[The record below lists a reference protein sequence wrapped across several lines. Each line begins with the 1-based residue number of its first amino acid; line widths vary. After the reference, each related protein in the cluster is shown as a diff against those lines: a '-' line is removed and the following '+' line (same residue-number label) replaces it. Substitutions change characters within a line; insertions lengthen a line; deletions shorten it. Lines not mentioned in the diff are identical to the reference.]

1 MDFQW
6 VSGVVVGLGRVY
18 RGEQGYWVAERVQV
32 YAFFDDGFASP
43 LEEVHEGSGVYY
55 PTKQFAVQRYDVDI
69 ITYSDYEELC
79 NDRWLIVY
87 KEGTA

>member
-32 YAFFDDGFASP
+32 YAFFDDGFACP
-43 LEEVHEGSGVYY
+43 V
-55 PTKQFAVQRYDVDI
+55 
-69 ITYSDYEELC
+69 
-79 NDRWLIVY
+79 
-87 KEGTA
+87 